1 MIRTALLLIA
11 SSVLLGAC
19 GFGADEELPQWMARQ
34 RAQAKAKIEPVSEPK
49 PYTPKAYND
58 EGAIDPYNREKLTQA
73 LRREAGQATVN
84 AALLAPELAR
94 RKEPLEAYPLD
105 AMTMVGS
112 LTKQGR
118 LVALVRLDNLIY
130 QVRPGQYLGQNYGR
144 VVKVGE
150 SEVVLR
156 EIAQDPSGEW
166 MERAATLQLQ
176 ERAK

>member
-11 SSVLLGAC
+11 SSLLLSAC
-19 GFGADEELPQWMARQ
+19 GLGADEELPQWMARQ
-34 RAQAKAKIEPVSEPK
+34 RAEAKARIEPISEPK
-49 PYTPKAYND
+49 PYTPKAYSD
-58 EGAIDPYNREKLTQA
+58 EGAIDPFNREKLTQA
-73 LRREAGQATVN
+73 LRRDAGQATAN

-112 LTKQGR
+112 LTKQGKP
-118 LVALVRLDNLIY
+118 VALVRVDNLIY
-130 QVRPGQYLGQNYGR
+130 QVRLGQYLGQNYGR
-144 VVKVGE
+144 IVKVGD

-156 EIAQDPSGEW
+156 EIVQDPSGEW
-166 MERAATLQLQ
+166 VERAATLQLQ

>member
-11 SSVLLGAC
+11 SSMLLSAC

-34 RAQAKAKIEPVSEPK
+34 RAQAKARIEAISEPK

-58 EGAIDPYNREKLTQA
+58 EGSVDPYNREKLTKA
-73 LRREAGQATVN
+73 LRRDAGQATAN

-112 LTKQGR
+112 LIKQGKP
-118 LVALVRLDNLIY
+118 VALVRLDNLIY
-130 QVRPGQYLGQNYGR
+130 QVRQGQYLGQNYGR
-144 VVKVGE
+144 VVKVGD

-156 EIAQDPSGEW
+156 EIVQESSGEW
-166 MERAATLQLQ
+166 VERAATLQLQ